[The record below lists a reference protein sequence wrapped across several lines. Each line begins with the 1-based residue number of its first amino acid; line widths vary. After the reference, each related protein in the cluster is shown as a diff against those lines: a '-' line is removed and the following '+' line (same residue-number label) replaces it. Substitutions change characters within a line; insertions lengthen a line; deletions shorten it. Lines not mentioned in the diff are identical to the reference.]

1 MINVLIVDDQKLLRE
16 SFKHIIENNSDIKV
30 VGCVTNGKEAFNFCN
45 TFIPN
50 VILMDLSM
58 PVCNGTE
65 ATKLIKSKYT
75 KVKILILSSSSD
87 GSDVVD
93 AIKNGADG
101 YIGKNIGAE
110 ELILSIKSTAAG
122 LATIDREVLNF
133 ISLET
138 SDNQNDNK
146 KQDDKQ
152 KSTVIKINDIDI
164 SLTKKELS
172 IISMIVDGKDNKQ
185 IGTALFMAE
194 GTAKNKITEIINKL
208 QLKDRTQLAVFALKN
223 NLI

>member
-101 YIGKNIGAE
+101 YICKNIGAE